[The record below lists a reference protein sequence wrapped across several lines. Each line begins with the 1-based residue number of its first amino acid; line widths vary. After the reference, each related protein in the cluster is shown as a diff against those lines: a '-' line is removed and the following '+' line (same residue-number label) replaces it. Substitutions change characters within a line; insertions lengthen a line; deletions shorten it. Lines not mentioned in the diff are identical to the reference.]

1 MSDNLADLPTMIAN
15 KPVDITY
22 PLSKKLNINFSAYE
36 DRLLVKAE
44 RIGIDD
50 VTLLMTRR
58 MTMLVLQ
65 QVLSRLPELSGLDK
79 TPAAYWQ
86 EVLQM
91 SHQGAMEAKTRAD
104 KAESE
109 QKSAA
114 ADAEKAANADKDE
127 SLAQDNDKKSAEP
140 SADPK
145 GEQGIYL
152 ATELTVQVKGDRLT
166 LAFRGLQMPDAMT
179 KASQHVPV
187 LAIPLSLDNVHQ
199 LIELFITK
207 AREANWHMP
216 VDLPWLESPKPVS
229 VPADGSFRTH

>member
-1 MSDNLADLPTMIAN
+1 MSEKPADIN
-15 KPVDITY
+15 YPV
-22 PLSKKLNINFSAYE
+22 SKKLNINFSAYE
-36 DRLLVKAE
+36 DRLLVNAE

-58 MTMLVLQ
+58 MTILVLQ
-65 QVLSRLPELSGLDK
+65 QILSRLPELSGLNK

-104 KAESE
+104 KVEAEH
-109 QKSAA
+109 KPLSAKP
-114 ADAEKAANADKDE
+114 D
-127 SLAQDNDKKSAEP
+127 EP
-140 SADPK
+140 SK
-145 GEQGIYL
+145 GIYL
-152 ATELTVQVKGDRLT
+152 ATELTVQVSADRLT

-179 KASQHVPV
+179 KAAQHVPV

-207 AREANWHMP
+207 AREAHWHLP
-216 VDLPWLESPKPVS
+216 VDLPWLESPTVANA
-229 VPADGSFRTH
+229 PADGSFRTH

>member
-1 MSDNLADLPTMIAN
+1 MSEKPADIN
-15 KPVDITY
+15 YPV
-22 PLSKKLNINFSAYE
+22 SKKLNINFSAYE
-36 DRLLVKAE
+36 DRLLVNAE

-58 MTMLVLQ
+58 MTILVLQ
-65 QVLSRLPELSGLDK
+65 QILSRLPELSGLNK

-104 KAESE
+104 KVEAEH
-109 QKSAA
+109 KPLSA
-114 ADAEKAANADKDE
+114 KPG
-127 SLAQDNDKKSAEP
+127 EP
-140 SADPK
+140 SK
-145 GEQGIYL
+145 GIYL
-152 ATELTVQVKGDRLT
+152 ATELTVQVSTDRLT

-179 KASQHVPV
+179 KAAQHVPV

-207 AREANWHMP
+207 AREAHWHLP
-216 VDLPWLESPKPVS
+216 VELPWLESPKAANTS
-229 VPADGSFRTH
+229 ADGIFRTH

>member
-1 MSDNLADLPTMIAN
+1 MSDKPAD
-15 KPVDITY
+15 VTY
-22 PLSKKLNINFSAYE
+22 PVSKKLNINFSAYE

-44 RIGIDD
+44 RVGIDA

-58 MTMLVLQ
+58 MTILVLQ
-65 QVLSRLPELSGLDK
+65 QILSKLPELSGLDK

-104 KAESE
+104 KAEAE
-109 QKSAA
+109 QKPTSVDVDQTAGSSVPA
-114 ADAEKAANADKDE
+114 GDAPAI
-127 SLAQDNDKKSAEP
+127 P
-140 SADPK
+140 
-145 GEQGIYL
+145 GIYL
-152 ATELTVQVKGDRLT
+152 ATELTVQVSADRLT

-207 AREANWHMP
+207 AREAHWHLP
-216 VDLPWLESPKPVS
+216 VDLPWLESPTVANA
-229 VPADGSFRTH
+229 PADGSFRTH

>member
-1 MSDNLADLPTMIAN
+1 MSDKPAD
-15 KPVDITY
+15 VTY
-22 PLSKKLNINFSAYE
+22 PVSKKLNINFSAYE

-44 RIGIDD
+44 RVGIDA

-58 MTMLVLQ
+58 MTILVLQ
-65 QVLSRLPELSGLDK
+65 QILSKLPELSGLDK

-104 KAESE
+104 KAEAE
-109 QKSAA
+109 QKPTSVDVDQSAGSSVPA
-114 ADAEKAANADKDE
+114 GDAPAI
-127 SLAQDNDKKSAEP
+127 P
-140 SADPK
+140 
-145 GEQGIYL
+145 GIYL
-152 ATELTVQVKGDRLT
+152 ATELTVQVSADRLT

-207 AREANWHMP
+207 AREAHWHLP
-216 VDLPWLESPKPVS
+216 VDLPWLESPTVANA
-229 VPADGSFRTH
+229 PADGSFRTH

>member
-1 MSDNLADLPTMIAN
+1 MSEKPADIN
-15 KPVDITY
+15 YPV
-22 PLSKKLNINFSAYE
+22 SKKLNINFSAYE
-36 DRLLVKAE
+36 DRLLVNAE

-58 MTMLVLQ
+58 MTILVLQ
-65 QVLSRLPELSGLDK
+65 QILSRLPELSGLNK

-104 KAESE
+104 KVEAEH
-109 QKSAA
+109 KPLSAKP
-114 ADAEKAANADKDE
+114 D
-127 SLAQDNDKKSAEP
+127 EP
-140 SADPK
+140 SK
-145 GEQGIYL
+145 GIYL
-152 ATELTVQVKGDRLT
+152 ATELTVQVSADRLT

-179 KASQHVPV
+179 KAAQHVPV

-207 AREANWHMP
+207 AREAHWHLP
-216 VDLPWLESPKPVS
+216 VELPWLESPKAANTA
-229 VPADGSFRTH
+229 ADGSFRTH

>member
-1 MSDNLADLPTMIAN
+1 MSEKPADIN
-15 KPVDITY
+15 YPV
-22 PLSKKLNINFSAYE
+22 SKKLNINFSAYE
-36 DRLLVKAE
+36 DRLLVNAE

-58 MTMLVLQ
+58 MTILVLQ
-65 QVLSRLPELSGLDK
+65 QILSRLPELSGLNK

-104 KAESE
+104 KVEAEH
-109 QKSAA
+109 KPLSA
-114 ADAEKAANADKDE
+114 KPG
-127 SLAQDNDKKSAEP
+127 EP
-140 SADPK
+140 SK
-145 GEQGIYL
+145 GIYL
-152 ATELTVQVKGDRLT
+152 ATELTVQVSTDRLT

-179 KASQHVPV
+179 KAAQHVPV

-207 AREANWHMP
+207 AREAHWHLP
-216 VDLPWLESPKPVS
+216 VELPWLESPKAANTS
-229 VPADGSFRTH
+229 ADGSFRTH